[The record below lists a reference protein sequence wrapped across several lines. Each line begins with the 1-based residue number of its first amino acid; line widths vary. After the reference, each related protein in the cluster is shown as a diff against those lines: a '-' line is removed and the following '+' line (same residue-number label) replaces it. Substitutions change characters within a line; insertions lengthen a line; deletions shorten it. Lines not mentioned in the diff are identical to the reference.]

1 MKRDKAF
8 GVWTRCTVC
17 GTIFPDRTELRE
29 HAAAKH
35 ASVPAEQE
43 PIDYSVLED
52 EPQIIP
58 VVNRPPQRFPFA
70 RR

>member
-8 GVWTRCTVC
+8 GVWTRCSVC

-35 ASVPAEQE
+35 PAMPTIE
-43 PIDYSVLED
+43 PIDYSILDD

-58 VVNRPPQRFPFA
+58 VVKKPPQRFAFA